1 MVGNFAQEGLLLDR
15 YIQEIREACE
25 ATVSGDYSFTK
36 SVQKKESNVLY
47 LVNVVVYHLVP
58 NKKFMIHGIESAYKF
73 FD

>member
-25 ATVSGDYSFTK
+25 ATVSGFTK
-36 SVQKKESNVLY
+36 SVQKKESNVLN

-58 NKKFMIHGIESAYKF
+58 NNKFMIHGISL
-73 FD
+73 